1 MSLTSR
7 NWGKV
12 FMRFS
17 DLFHPE
23 RGPSALLRL
32 AFYPI
37 VLLVV
42 CQLVV
47 TILSQLRAVD
57 LLLLFLG
64 LVFVSPLAYLIRE
77 ARQNRPQRQGGR
89 RGAERTPLLPPN
101 EEGE

>member
-1 MSLTSR
+1 
-7 NWGKV
+7 
-12 FMRFS
+12 MRFS

-42 CQLVV
+42 CQLVA

-57 LLLLFLG
+57 LLLIFVGLFC
-64 LVFVSPLAYLIRE
+64 VSPLAYLVRE
-77 ARQNRPQRQGGR
+77 SRRGRPQRQGSR

-101 EEGE
+101 HEDE

>member
-1 MSLTSR
+1 
-7 NWGKV
+7 
-12 FMRFS
+12 MRFS

-42 CQLVV
+42 CQLVA

-64 LVFVSPLAYLIRE
+64 LVFVGPFAYLIRE
-77 ARQNRPQRQGGR
+77 SR
-89 RGAERTPLLPPN
+89 RGRSRQRSRRGTERTPLLPPN
-101 EEGE
+101 QEGE

>member
-1 MSLTSR
+1 
-7 NWGKV
+7 
-12 FMRFS
+12 MRLS
-17 DLFHPE
+17 DLINSE
-23 RGPSALLRL
+23 RGPAALLRL
-32 AFYPI
+32 TLYPL

-42 CQLVV
+42 CQLVA

-77 ARQNRPQRQGGR
+77 SRRGRPQRQASR

-101 EEGE
+101 QEGE